1 MYPTDEQKQMLART
15 FGCCRFIYNWALR
28 QKTDAFYHEHRR
40 LYYKDL
46 SEAAKNILA
55 AGLAVAACGES
66 VRPGAVKA
74 NPCTIRRSRKA
85 SRWREGYPEFGLWE
99 DVN

>member
-74 NPCTIRRSRKA
+74 NPGTIRRSRKA
-85 SRWREGYPEFGLWE
+85 SRGREESPDLRRGE